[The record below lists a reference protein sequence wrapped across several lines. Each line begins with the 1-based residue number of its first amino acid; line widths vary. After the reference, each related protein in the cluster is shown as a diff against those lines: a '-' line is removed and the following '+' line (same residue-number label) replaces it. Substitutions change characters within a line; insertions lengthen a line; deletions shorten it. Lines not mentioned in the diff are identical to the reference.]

1 MDCNKFLASIS
12 LWRPLICCP
21 PRRYGFDTIEQLGV
35 PRGERV
41 LLSSGEV
48 VYICLIRITELD
60 NLFLSAIEL
69 RTLEKGMYDV
79 LKPGQILRLLGR
91 KNIGAQTRVR
101 YPHDRFDRLWDLF
114 SIEGAQNISLVETIF
129 TNNTINLP
137 PPVVMQTAAVTNY
150 SMNISLPQY
159 PIPQMTKS
167 FLLLLYFAE
176 IEKLNVSDNRIFDI
190 LINNKISLANIS
202 LQRDFYAKEIA
213 FSSETPQL
221 SFTLNRASS
230 STRGP
235 IINAL
240 EHYQLLPT
248 QPATSSMD
256 AQALAV
262 VRQRF
267 NIENWISDPC
277 FIIPWEGIQC
287 TNIFSS
293 VRVSEINL
301 SRRNLTGSI
310 PAALTQLTEVIHM
323 SLDNNHLTGA
333 LPNLSDLS
341 KLETLYL
348 QNNRLSGRVPD
359 WLSELHNLRE
369 LVIENNNFSGVIP
382 QQLLDHSSL
391 EIRYSGNFYLCMN
404 KGECLSSSHSKGTKV
419 RVILGVIAS
428 GLVIMGLAFVVI
440 TLIHRK
446 KKFEKDT
453 ASRIPDYYS
462 IIMVPNPSKSRSFSL
477 DEMKLC
483 TENFSHNIGQ
493 GGFGLVFWGKLQ
505 DEKQIAVKV
514 LSLFSK
520 QGVAQFLNEIDLLSR
535 VHHRNLVSLLGYCN
549 ESRDLMLVYEYMPG
563 GSLND
568 HLYGSNPLK
577 YPELDW
583 NTRLKVVLDAA
594 QGLEYLHLG
603 CSPKIIHR
611 DVKTANIL
619 LDKKFNGKLGDFG
632 LSRVAMDEEASDVFT
647 AVRGTAGYLDP
658 KYFSTHMLTE
668 KSDVYSFGVVL
679 LEIMCGR
686 RPVDF
691 RLSEEKVDL
700 VRWVTPYAEQ
710 FEDDVQVL
718 EVLDKR
724 LVNNCDLKSVSTIAK
739 LARRCIAEEPSC
751 RPTVSE
757 VVMEI
762 KEAIKYE
769 NGNNAT
775 TFRDVSEEISIEYAD
790 LANRHV
796 STTESEEHS
805 AETSFVK
812 QL

>member
-1 MDCNKFLASIS
+1 FLSINCGGSRNRTDPETNITWVTDDNYILSSGLKVDINNPNLPFYLQTARVFPKPNNKSCFRLPLTPNVPHLLR
-12 LWRPLICCP
+12 LWFNGGTFNGLQQI
-21 PRRYGFDTIEQLGV
+21 PRFDFSVETVDMLSSKEMRFDTPETLGV

-48 VYICLIRITELD
+48 VLICLIRSTELD

-79 LKPGQILRLLGR
+79 LKPGQMLRLLGR
-91 KNIGAQTRVR
+91 NNIGAQSRVR
-101 YPHDRFDRLWDLF
+101 YPHDRFDRLWDLI
-114 SIEGAQNISLVETIF
+114 SIEGTQNVSLVETIF

-159 PIPQMTKS
+159 PIPRMTKS

-176 IEKLNVSDNRIFDI
+176 IEKLNVSESRIFDI
-190 LINNKISLANIS
+190 LINNEISLANIS

-221 SFTLNRASS
+221 SFTLKRASS

-248 QPATSSMD
+248 QPITSSMD

-287 TNIFSS
+287 TNISSS
-293 VRVSEINL
+293 VRISEINL

-323 SLDNNHLTGA
+323 SLNNNHLTGA
-333 LPNLSDLS
+333 LPNLSNLS
-341 KLETLYL
+341 KLETLY
-348 QNNRLSGRVPD
+348 
-359 WLSELHNLRE
+359 
-369 LVIENNNFSGVIP
+369 
-382 QQLLDHSSL
+382 
-391 EIRYSGNFYLCMN
+391 
-404 KGECLSSSHSKGTKV
+404 
-419 RVILGVIAS
+419 
-428 GLVIMGLAFVVI
+428 
-440 TLIHRK
+440 
-446 KKFEKDT
+446 KFKKDT

-462 IIMVPNPSKSRSFSL
+462 IVMVPNPSKSRSFSL
-477 DEMKLC
+477 DEMKLS

-549 ESRDLMLVYEYMPG
+549 ESRDLMLIYEYMPG
-563 GSLND
+563 GSLNH
-568 HLYGSNPLK
+568 HLYGSNPVK

-583 NTRLKVVLDAA
+583 KTRLKVVLDAA

-603 CSPKIIHR
+603 CTPKIIHR

-619 LDKKFNGKLGDFG
+619 LDKQLNGKLADFG

-658 KYFSTHMLTE
+658 RYFSTHMLTE

-739 LARRCIAEEPSC
+739 LARRCITEEPSC

-775 TFRDVSEEISIEYAD
+775 TFRDVSEEISI
-790 LANRHV
+790 
-796 STTESEEHS
+796 
-805 AETSFVK
+805 
-812 QL
+812 